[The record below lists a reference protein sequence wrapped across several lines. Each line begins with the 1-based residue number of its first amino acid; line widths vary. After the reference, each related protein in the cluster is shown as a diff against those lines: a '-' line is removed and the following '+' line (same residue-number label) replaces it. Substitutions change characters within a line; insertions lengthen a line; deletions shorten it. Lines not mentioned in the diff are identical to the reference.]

1 MVRRVSPTAD
11 RNEEH
16 VHDRRTHLVGREIAR
31 VAEAATETGTRGGK
45 AREKPEHKF
54 EDELMAVAEEL
65 IVKSK
70 EQGYLTP
77 DDIMQGFPE
86 IDAEPD
92 QIFRIFVAFKE
103 IGIEVTDGE
112 KDFEEVEQI
121 DDEMLLDIEMM
132 DSVALDDPVRMYLK
146 EIGRVSLLT
155 ANDEVE
161 LAQAIEAKPLHDAL
175 KALNVI
181 EEIDGRQRCIDEMLP
196 DVIERLGTVKRKGQ
210 QAHIAQEL
218 LGLTD
223 LSRLPSLLD
232 AAAAE
237 RRRQAN
243 GAARP
248 RIRAEALEVYRI
260 ARCRLTERYERAY
273 EAKRRLTEANLRL
286 VVSIAKKYY
295 GRGLSFLDLIQE
307 GNMGLIRAV
316 EKFDYHKGYKFSTY
330 ATWWIRQAVTRA
342 IADQA
347 RTIRVPVHMIEIIN
361 KLVRVS
367 RRLLEVLGREPSDEE
382 IGEEMGIAPEKVR
395 GILKVS
401 EHPVSLETP
410 IGEEGDARLGDLVE
424 DREAVSPADAASLA
438 MLHSEIEHVL
448 DTLTPRER
456 RVLQLRF
463 GLIGDHEI
471 TLEEVGKRFG
481 VTRERIRQIEA
492 RAMHKLRQPWRS
504 KKLRDYLE

>member
-1 MVRRVSPTAD
+1 VKTPASPKAVTTKAAKTAD
-11 RNEEH
+11 
-16 VHDRRTHLVGREIAR
+16 
-31 VAEAATETGTRGGK
+31 
-45 AREKPEHKF
+45 KPEQKF
-54 EDELMAVAEEL
+54 EDELMAVAEQL
-65 IVKSK
+65 IVKGK

-77 DDIMQGFPE
+77 DDILQGFPE

-92 QIFRIFVAFKE
+92 QIFRIFAAFKE

-132 DSVALDDPVRMYLK
+132 DSVSLDDPVRMYLK

-175 KALNVI
+175 KALNVA
-181 EEIDGRQRCIDEMLP
+181 EEVEGRQRGLDEMLP
-196 DVIERLGTVKRKGQ
+196 DIIERLGTVKRKGQ

-218 LGLTD
+218 LGLGD
-223 LSRLPSLLD
+223 LNRLPSLLD

-237 RRRQAN
+237 RKRRAN

-248 RIRAEALEVYRI
+248 RVRAEALEQYRI
-260 ARCRLTERYERAY
+260 ARYRLTERYERAY
-273 EAKRRLTEANLRL
+273 EAKQRLTEANLRL
-286 VVSIAKKYY
+286 VVSIAKKYI
-295 GRGLSFLDLIQE
+295 GRGMSFLDLIQE

-330 ATWWIRQAVTRA
+330 ATWWIRQAITRA

-347 RTIRVPVHMIEIIN
+347 RTIRIPVHMVETIN

-367 RRLLEVLGREPSDEE
+367 RRLLQELGREPADEE
-382 IGEEMGIAPEKVR
+382 IGEEMGITPEKVR
-395 GILKVS
+395 EIVKVS
-401 EHPVSLETP
+401 QDPVSLETP
-410 IGEEGDARLGDLVE
+410 IGEEEDSHLGDFVE
-424 DREAVSPADAASLA
+424 DREAVSPSDAASLT
-438 MLHSEIEHVL
+438 MLHSEVEDVL

-463 GLIGDHEI
+463 GLIDGHQR
-471 TLEEVGKRFG
+471 TLEEVCKRFG

-492 RAMHKLRQPWRS
+492 KALRKLRHPSRS